1 MGTTATVGAGSSFR
15 RVPTG
20 VHVARC
26 VGVVDLGTQS
36 VEFQGTTKE
45 QHKVQ
50 IQWEVLGEDEAGVP
64 MTVEIDGAEMPL
76 TIQKRYTLSLH
87 EKASMRRDLEAWRGK
102 PFDADE
108 LKGFDV
114 ARLLGA
120 YCMLNVVEQEGGNG
134 KTYSNIQSITPLPR
148 ELAKH
153 KPAGVHPLVSFDA
166 DNPDMALFGKFHEKL
181 QETIR
186 ASREW
191 QARGAKVAPA
201 GAVKPPAPAASGTAF
216 DDMDDDVPF

>member
-1 MGTTATVGAGSSFR
+1 MGTTATAGNGNAFR

-20 VHVARC
+20 VHIARC
-26 VGVVDLGTQS
+26 VGVIDLGTQT
-36 VEFQGTTKE
+36 VEFQGQSKDM
-45 QHKVQ
+45 HKLQ

-64 MTVEIDGAEMPL
+64 MTIDIDGKDMPL
-76 TIQKRYTLSLH
+76 TISKRYTLSLH

-102 PFDADE
+102 PFDADD

-114 ARLLGA
+114 AKLLGA

-134 KTYSNIQSITPLPR
+134 KTFANIQSITPLPR

-153 KPAGVHPLVSFDA
+153 KPPGVHPLISFDV
-166 DNPDMALFGKFHEKL
+166 DNPDMAVFGSFYEKL

-186 ASREW
+186 ASAEW
-191 QARGAKVAPA
+191 RARSSKVAPA
-201 GAVKPPAPAASGTAF
+201 GAIKPAQKEPALA
-216 DDMDDDVPF
+216 DMDDDVPF